1 MPGIAELAMGA
12 APIAGGVLLGAVA
25 GNVKGPDIRAGIIAD
40 FDLLDRIPAEQTD
53 RRAAMSQM
61 IGQRIDTLVEAGER
75 SRQLRNA
82 AASYQGNWRDIVVFV
97 CAVLFTIVWWHVN
110 HHRSNWLPVFVML
123 IVLSVI
129 TGIYAVRGVG
139 RVLTQLSRRTGST
152 SRHLAPERTQ
162 QTA

>member
-25 GNVKGPDIRAGIIAD
+25 GNVKGPDIRAGILAD
-40 FDLLDRIPAEQTD
+40 FDLLDRIPAEQAD

-97 CAVLFTIVWWHVN
+97 CAVLFT
-110 HHRSNWLPVFVML
+110 NWLPVFVML

-152 SRHLAPERTQ
+152 SRHLAP
-162 QTA
+162 

>member
-25 GNVKGPDIRAGIIAD
+25 GNVKGPDIRAGILAD

-110 HHRSNWLPVFVML
+110 HHRSNWLPVIVML

-152 SRHLAPERTQ
+152 SRHLAP
-162 QTA
+162 

>member
-40 FDLLDRIPAEQTD
+40 FDLLDRIPAQQTD

-61 IGQRIDTLVEAGER
+61 VGQRIDTLVEAGER

-152 SRHLAPERTQ
+152 SRHLAP
-162 QTA
+162 

>member
-25 GNVKGPDIRAGIIAD
+25 GNVKGPDIRAGILAD
-40 FDLLDRIPAEQTD
+40 FDLLDRIPAEQAD

-110 HHRSNWLPVFVML
+110 HHRSNWLPMFVML

-152 SRHLAPERTQ
+152 SRHLAP
-162 QTA
+162 

>member
-40 FDLLDRIPAEQTD
+40 FDLLDRIPAQQTD

-61 IGQRIDTLVEAGER
+61 VGQRIDTLVEAGER

-110 HHRSNWLPVFVML
+110 HHRSNWLPMFVML

-139 RVLTQLSRRTGST
+139 RVLTQLSRRTGSP
-152 SRHLAPERTQ
+152 SRHLAP
-162 QTA
+162 

>member
-40 FDLLDRIPAEQTD
+40 FDLLDRIPAQQTD

-61 IGQRIDTLVEAGER
+61 VGQRIDTLVEAGER

-110 HHRSNWLPVFVML
+110 HHRSNWLPMFVML

-152 SRHLAPERTQ
+152 SRHLAP
-162 QTA
+162 

>member
-110 HHRSNWLPVFVML
+110 HHRSNWLPVIVML

-152 SRHLAPERTQ
+152 SRHLAP
-162 QTA
+162 

>member
-1 MPGIAELAMGA
+1 MGA

-110 HHRSNWLPVFVML
+110 HHRSNWLPMFVML

-152 SRHLAPERTQ
+152 SRHLAP
-162 QTA
+162 

>member
-110 HHRSNWLPVFVML
+110 HHRSNWLPMFVML

-139 RVLTQLSRRTGST
+139 RVLTQLSRRTGSP
-152 SRHLAPERTQ
+152 SRHLAP
-162 QTA
+162 

>member
-25 GNVKGPDIRAGIIAD
+25 GNVKGPDIRAGILAD

-152 SRHLAPERTQ
+152 SRHLAP
-162 QTA
+162 

>member
-25 GNVKGPDIRAGIIAD
+25 GNVKGPDIRAGILAD
-40 FDLLDRIPAEQTD
+40 FDLLDRIPAEQAD

-110 HHRSNWLPVFVML
+110 HHRSNWLPVIVML

-152 SRHLAPERTQ
+152 SRHLAP
-162 QTA
+162 

>member
-40 FDLLDRIPAEQTD
+40 FDLLDRIPAEQAD

-110 HHRSNWLPVFVML
+110 HHRSNWLPVIVML

-152 SRHLAPERTQ
+152 SRHLAP
-162 QTA
+162 

>member
-1 MPGIAELAMGA
+1 MGA

-25 GNVKGPDIRAGIIAD
+25 GNVKGPDIRAGILAD
-40 FDLLDRIPAEQTD
+40 FDLLDRIPAEQAD

-110 HHRSNWLPVFVML
+110 HHRSNWLPMFVML

-152 SRHLAPERTQ
+152 SRHLAP
-162 QTA
+162 

>member
-25 GNVKGPDIRAGIIAD
+25 GNVKGPDIRAGILAD
-40 FDLLDRIPAEQTD
+40 FDLLDRIPAEQAD

-152 SRHLAPERTQ
+152 SRHLAP
-162 QTA
+162 

>member
-40 FDLLDRIPAEQTD
+40 FDLLDRIPAEQAD

-110 HHRSNWLPVFVML
+110 HHRSNWLPMFVML

-152 SRHLAPERTQ
+152 SRHLAP
-162 QTA
+162 

>member
-40 FDLLDRIPAEQTD
+40 FDLLDRIPAEQAD

-152 SRHLAPERTQ
+152 SRHLAP
-162 QTA
+162 

>member
-110 HHRSNWLPVFVML
+110 HHRSNWLPMFVML
-123 IVLSVI
+123 IVLLVI

-152 SRHLAPERTQ
+152 SRHLAP
-162 QTA
+162 

>member
-25 GNVKGPDIRAGIIAD
+25 GNVKGPDIRAGILAD

-110 HHRSNWLPVFVML
+110 HHRSNWLPMFVML

-152 SRHLAPERTQ
+152 SRHLAP
-162 QTA
+162 

>member
-53 RRAAMSQM
+53 RRAEMSQM

-110 HHRSNWLPVFVML
+110 HHRSNWLPMFVML

-129 TGIYAVRGVG
+129 TGIYGVRGVG

-152 SRHLAPERTQ
+152 SRHLAP
-162 QTA
+162 

>member
-1 MPGIAELAMGA
+1 MPGLAEIALGA

-25 GNVKGPDIRAGIIAD
+25 GNVKGPDIRAGILAD
-40 FDLLDRIPAEQTD
+40 FDLLDRIPAEQAD

-152 SRHLAPERTQ
+152 SRHLAP
-162 QTA
+162 

>member
-110 HHRSNWLPVFVML
+110 HHRSNWLPMFVML

-129 TGIYAVRGVG
+129 MATISATSGVAAAFA
-139 RVLTQLSRRTGST
+139 GSNDA
-152 SRHLAPERTQ
+152 SDKPPALARSL
-162 QTA
+162 

>member
-1 MPGIAELAMGA
+1 MPRRS
-12 APIAGGVLLGAVA
+12 PGGVLLGAVA
-25 GNVKGPDIRAGIIAD
+25 GNVKGPDIRAGILAD
-40 FDLLDRIPAEQTD
+40 FDLLDRIPAEQAD

-152 SRHLAPERTQ
+152 SRHLAP
-162 QTA
+162 

>member
-25 GNVKGPDIRAGIIAD
+25 GNVKGPDIRAGILAD
-40 FDLLDRIPAEQTD
+40 FDLLDRIPAEQAD
-53 RRAAMSQM
+53 RRAAMSQI

-152 SRHLAPERTQ
+152 SRHLAP
-162 QTA
+162 

>member
-40 FDLLDRIPAEQTD
+40 FDLLDRIPAQQTD

-110 HHRSNWLPVFVML
+110 HHRSNWLPMFVML

-152 SRHLAPERTQ
+152 SRHLAP
-162 QTA
+162 

>member
-40 FDLLDRIPAEQTD
+40 FDLLDRIPAQQTD

-110 HHRSNWLPVFVML
+110 HHRSNWLPMFVML

-139 RVLTQLSRRTGST
+139 RVLTQLSRRTGSP
-152 SRHLAPERTQ
+152 SRHLAP
-162 QTA
+162 

>member
-40 FDLLDRIPAEQTD
+40 FDLLDRIPAQQTD

-61 IGQRIDTLVEAGER
+61 VGQRIDTLVEAGER

-110 HHRSNWLPVFVML
+110 HHRSNWLPVIVML

-152 SRHLAPERTQ
+152 SRHLAP
-162 QTA
+162 

>member
-110 HHRSNWLPVFVML
+110 HHRSNWLPMFVML

-152 SRHLAPERTQ
+152 SRHLAP
-162 QTA
+162 

>member
-61 IGQRIDTLVEAGER
+61 IGQRIDTLVEAGDR

-110 HHRSNWLPVFVML
+110 HHRSNWLPMFVML

-152 SRHLAPERTQ
+152 SRHLAP
-162 QTA
+162 